1 MSEESEFERTLAS
14 IGGKERIYLV
24 SDAAE
29 RNDAT
34 ESDADVLREFIN
46 DLFGDQRPLP
56 TVCAGELSHV
66 CHKGHGDKPSQ
77 GTPDDINSGAR
88 PNSTQRTI
96 IKQTSCSSR
105 RRTIDCPAIVFLFRQ
120 NFISDVGI
128 KEVLKDVRA
137 RTKGASSTVPALIGL
152 VRLNAG
158 QSDESRRCVLQL
170 ETLIRKVFPQHPSDA
185 VWVGSFIPG
194 TPDNVLDI
202 KKNVCRAIAYS
213 QTADITQDHRN
224 PLLWPFQCLLRS
236 NRGGAANSPPTN
248 KRRGDSGSVDVSIP
262 LKSNAGPNEESVTTD
277 A

>member
-1 MSEESEFERTLAS
+1 MSEESEFEKTLAS

-29 RNDAT
+29 RND
-34 ESDADVLREFIN
+34 EGGSDADVLQEFIG
-46 DLFGDQRPLP
+46 DLLGDQRPLP
-56 TVCAGELSHV
+56 TLCAGELGHV
-66 CHKGHGDKPSQ
+66 CQKGHGDKPPQ
-77 GTPDDINSGAR
+77 GTTDDINSGAC
-88 PNSTQRTI
+88 PHGTQRTI
-96 IKQTSCSSR
+96 IKQT
-105 RRTIDCPAIVFLFRQ
+105 RTIDCPAIVFIFRQ
-120 NFISDVGI
+120 NFISDVSL

-137 RTKGASSTVPALIGL
+137 RTKGASIAVPALIGL
-152 VRLNAG
+152 VRLKSG
-158 QSDESRRCVLQL
+158 ESDESRRCVLQL
-170 ETLIRKVFPQHPSDA
+170 ETLIRKVFRQHPSDA

-202 KKNVCRAIAYS
+202 KKNVCRVIAYS

-248 KRRGDSGSVDVSIP
+248 KQRGDSGSVDESIP
-262 LKSNAGPNEESVTTD
+262 LKSNYKSAGPNEESLTTD